1 MPLPRSLLTMRLLL
15 ACFGLCLTAALSAQE
30 VKKPKDEFPAS
41 GIATFKL
48 RIKSI
53 PVVTVKVN
61 GVTLNLGVDT
71 GCQGNGVLT
80 EGGARKA
87 GIEVAFTLPT
97 MGNDGRGETSYGY
110 IESLEGGGA
119 VWKDF
124 HMAIMPLTGMD
135 LDGLVGADI
144 LFAKP
149 FYMDLSNAVMTL
161 GKTPDTSAAHEVS
174 IFSRG
179 GHCGVNIEVEGQKV
193 PMIVDSGASKS
204 YMSSLKFKGKT
215 IFKGYVPVA
224 SVRGVNLTR
233 VETCQIKSLRIGGAP
248 LTGVEFLRDQEHN
261 LLGDDFLRA
270 HPIAVDMASRRLW
283 LFESQGSTKG
293 SKTAVPKEV
302 APVPETAKET
312 PAPVK

>member
-1 MPLPRSLLTMRLLL
+1 MRTLF
-15 ACFGLCLTAALSAQE
+15 ACLIALMAAALPAQE

-53 PVVTVKVN
+53 PMVAVRVN
-61 GVTLNLGVDT
+61 GVMLNLGVDT
-71 GCQGNGVLT
+71 GCQGSGVLT
-80 EGGARKA
+80 EAGARKA

-110 IESLEGGGA
+110 IESFEGGGA

-124 HMAIMPLTGMD
+124 HMAIMPLDGMD

-144 LFAKP
+144 LFGRP
-149 FYMDLSNAVMTL
+149 FYMDLTNAVMTL
-161 GKTPDTSAAHEVS
+161 GKIPDTSAAHEVS
-174 IFSRG
+174 IYSRG
-179 GHCGVNIEVEGQKV
+179 GHCGVNIEVDGQKV
-193 PMIVDSGASKS
+193 PMIIDSGATKS
-204 YMSSLKFKGKT
+204 YMSSLKFRGKT

-233 VETCQIKSLRIGGAP
+233 VEVCQIKSLRIGGAP
-248 LTGVEFLRDQEHN
+248 LTGVEFHRDQEHN
-261 LLGDDFLRA
+261 LLGNDFLRT
-270 HPIAVDMASRRLW
+270 HPIAVDMAARRLW

-293 SKTAVPKEV
+293 RKPFLPTNGG
-302 APVPETAKET
+302 APTEPAKAT